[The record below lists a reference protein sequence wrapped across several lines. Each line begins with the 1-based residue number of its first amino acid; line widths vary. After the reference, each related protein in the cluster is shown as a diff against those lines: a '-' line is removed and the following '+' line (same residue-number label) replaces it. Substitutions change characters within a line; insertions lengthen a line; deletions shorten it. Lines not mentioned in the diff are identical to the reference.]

1 MGFLGLLGIIGLA
14 FFVIIIYFVITGIKQ
29 KNWKRIVIPIVI
41 FIGIVVLTYLALIF
55 FITSM

>member
-29 KNWKRIVIPIVI
+29 KNWKRIVILIVI
-41 FIGIVVLTYLALIF
+41 FIGIAVLTYLALIF

>member
-1 MGFLGLLGIIGLA
+1 MVFLGLLGIIGLA

-41 FIGIVVLTYLALIF
+41 FIGIAALTYLALIF

>member
-41 FIGIVVLTYLALIF
+41 FIGIAVLTYLALIF